1 MGCVLKHWEILH
13 FPPKSAEISPQGQKS
28 FISRKN
34 PAVPNVSI
42 SSSFPKTYEQ
52 NEWII
57 HLAGKLLAQEEE
69 ILSLLAT
76 NPFEGRDPP
85 R

>member
-1 MGCVLKHWEILH
+1 MT
-13 FPPKSAEISPQGQKS
+13 SP
-28 FISRKN
+28 
-34 PAVPNVSI
+34 AMPNVYI
-42 SSSFPKTYEQ
+42 SYSFPKTYEQ

-69 ILSLLAT
+69 TLSLMAT
-76 NPFEGRDPP
+76 NPFAGRAPP